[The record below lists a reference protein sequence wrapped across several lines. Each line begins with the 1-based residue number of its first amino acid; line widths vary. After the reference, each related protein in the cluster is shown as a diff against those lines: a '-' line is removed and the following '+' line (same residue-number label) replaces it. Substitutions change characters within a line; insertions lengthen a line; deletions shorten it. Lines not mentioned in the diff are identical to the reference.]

1 LLSQLTRRVF
11 LNYLSAYIN
20 NEGVKAMELKT
31 ILYEKDAGVGII
43 TLNRPKAL
51 NALND
56 ELINELTILMDDI
69 GSDNEVQAVII
80 TGGERAFAAG
90 GDIAFMANADSLQAE
105 KFVEAIR
112 VAFDKID
119 RLDKPVIAAISG
131 LALGG
136 GSELALA
143 CDIRIAAEGSSIG
156 QPEINLGII
165 PGAGGTQR
173 LTRTVGPGWAKYM
186 VMTGLPIS
194 ADTALKIGFITKVVP
209 KEQLMDEAKKIA
221 NIMAVKSPLAMK
233 AAKRCVNY
241 GLSVDLSSA
250 LSYEIKTWAALFS
263 TEDQKEGMKAF
274 LEKRNPVYKS
284 R

>member
-1 LLSQLTRRVF
+1 
-11 LNYLSAYIN
+11 
-20 NEGVKAMELKT
+20 MELKT
-31 ILYEKDAGVGII
+31 LLYEKDAGIGIV
-43 TLNRPKAL
+43 TLNRPKSL

-56 ELINELTILMDDI
+56 ELIRELSIVMDAIRMDD
-69 GSDNEVQAVII
+69 EVQAVII

-105 KFVEAIR
+105 EFVEAIR

-119 RLDKPVIAAISG
+119 HLDKPVIAAISG

-136 GSELALA
+136 GSELALT
-143 CDIRIAAEGSSIG
+143 CDVRIAAEGASIG

-173 LTRTVGPGWAKYM
+173 LTRIVGPGWAKYL
-186 VMTGLPIS
+186 VMTGLSIDT
-194 ADTALKIGFITKVVP
+194 DTALKIGLITAVVP

-221 NIMAVKSPLAMK
+221 RIMAAKSPLAMK
-233 AAKRCVNY
+233 AAKRCFNVGMNI
-241 GLSVDLSSA
+241 DLPSA
-250 LSYEIKTWAALFS
+250 LTYEIKTWASLFS

-274 LEKRNPVYKS
+274 LEKRRPVYKG

>member
-1 LLSQLTRRVF
+1 
-11 LNYLSAYIN
+11 
-20 NEGVKAMELKT
+20 MELKT
-31 ILYEKDAGVGII
+31 LLYEKDAGIGIV

-56 ELINELTILMDDI
+56 ELIRELSIVMDAIRMDD
-69 GSDNEVQAVII
+69 EVQAVII

-105 KFVEAIR
+105 EFVEAIR

-119 RLDKPVIAAISG
+119 HLDKPVIAAISG

-136 GSELALA
+136 GSELALT
-143 CDIRIAAEGSSIG
+143 CDVRIAAEGAAIG

-173 LTRTVGPGWAKYM
+173 LTRIVGPGWAKYL
-186 VMTGLPIS
+186 VMTGLSIDT
-194 ADTALKIGFITKVVP
+194 DTALKIGLITAVVP

-221 NIMAVKSPLAMK
+221 RIMAAKSPLAMK
-233 AAKRCVNY
+233 AAKRCFNVGMNI
-241 GLSVDLSSA
+241 DLPSA
-250 LSYEIKTWAALFS
+250 LTYEIKTWASLFS

-274 LEKRNPVYKS
+274 LEKRRPVYKG

>member
-1 LLSQLTRRVF
+1 
-11 LNYLSAYIN
+11 
-20 NEGVKAMELKT
+20 MELRT
-31 ILYEKDAGVGII
+31 LLYTKDERIGII

-51 NALND
+51 NALNE
-56 ELINELTILMDDI
+56 ELINELSVLMDDI
-69 GSDNEVQAVII
+69 TADNEVQVVII

-90 GDIAFMANADSLQAE
+90 GDIAFMANSDSLQAE
-105 KFVEAIR
+105 KFVESIR
-112 VAFDKID
+112 VAFDKIEH
-119 RLDKPVIAAISG
+119 LDKPVIAAISG

-136 GSELALA
+136 GCELALT

-173 LTRTVGPGWAKYM
+173 LTRTVGPGWAKYL
-186 VMTGLPIS
+186 VMAGLPI
-194 ADTALKIGFITKVVP
+194 DTDIALKIGLITAVVP
-209 KEQLMDEAKKIA
+209 KDQLMEEAVRIA
-221 NIMAVKSPLAMK
+221 RIMAAKSPVAIK
-233 AAKRCVNY
+233 AAKRCLNY
-241 GLSVDLSSA
+241 GMNVDLPSA

-274 LEKRNPVYKS
+274 LEKRKPVYQG

>member
-1 LLSQLTRRVF
+1 
-11 LNYLSAYIN
+11 
-20 NEGVKAMELKT
+20 MELKT
-31 ILYEKDAGVGII
+31 LLYEKDAGIGIV

-56 ELINELTILMDDI
+56 ELIRELSIVMDAIRVD
-69 GSDNEVQAVII
+69 DEVQAVII

-90 GDIAFMANADSLQAE
+90 GDIAFMANADTLQAE
-105 KFVEAIR
+105 EFVEAIR

-119 RLDKPVIAAISG
+119 HLDKPVIAAISG

-136 GSELALA
+136 GSELALT
-143 CDIRIAAEGSSIG
+143 CDVRIAAEGAAIG

-173 LTRTVGPGWAKYM
+173 LTRIVGPGWAKYL
-186 VMTGLPIS
+186 VMTGLSIDT
-194 ADTALKIGFITKVVP
+194 DTALKIGLITAVVP

-221 NIMAVKSPLAMK
+221 RIMAAKSPLAMK
-233 AAKRCVNY
+233 AAKRCFNVGMNI
-241 GLSVDLSSA
+241 DLPSA
-250 LSYEIKTWAALFS
+250 LTYEIKTWASLFS

-274 LEKRNPVYKS
+274 LEKRRPVYKG

>member
-1 LLSQLTRRVF
+1 
-11 LNYLSAYIN
+11 
-20 NEGVKAMELKT
+20 MELKT

-105 KFVEAIR
+105 EFVEAIR

-119 RLDKPVIAAISG
+119 HLDKPVIAAISG

-136 GSELALA
+136 GSELALT
-143 CDIRIAAEGSSIG
+143 CDVRIAAEGAAIG

-173 LTRTVGPGWAKYM
+173 LTRIVGPGWAKYL
-186 VMTGLPIS
+186 VMTGLSIDT
-194 ADTALKIGFITKVVP
+194 DTALKIGLITAVVP

-221 NIMAVKSPLAMK
+221 RIMAAKSPLAMK
-233 AAKRCVNY
+233 AAKRCFNVGMNI
-241 GLSVDLSSA
+241 DLPSA
-250 LSYEIKTWAALFS
+250 LTYEIKTWASLFS

-274 LEKRNPVYKS
+274 LEKRRPVYKG

>member
-1 LLSQLTRRVF
+1 MEFKTLLW
-11 LNYLSAYIN
+11 
-20 NEGVKAMELKT
+20 
-31 ILYEKDAGVGII
+31 EKDAGIGII

-56 ELINELTILMDDI
+56 ELIDELSLVMDEI
-69 GSDNEVQAVII
+69 SADNEVQAVII
-80 TGGERAFAAG
+80 TGVERAFAAG

-112 VAFDKID
+112 IAFDKID
-119 RLDKPVIAAISG
+119 HLDKPVIAAISG

-143 CDIRIAAEGSSIG
+143 CDIRIAAEGATIG

-186 VMTGLPIS
+186 VMTGLSIDT
-194 ADTALKIGFITKVVP
+194 DTAFKIGLITAVVP
-209 KEQLMDEAKKIA
+209 KDQLMNEAKKIA
-221 NIMAVKSPLAMK
+221 RIMTAKSALAMK
-233 AAKRCVNY
+233 AAKQCLNF
-241 GLSVDLSSA
+241 GMNVDLSSA
-250 LSYEIKTWAALFS
+250 LTYEMKTWASLFS

-274 LEKRNPVYKS
+274 LEKRKPVYKG